1 MEHER
6 GSSKHLRELERRD
19 AVKHGHERPT
29 EEDYDTVDFTP
40 AEGRML
46 IRFFEDFGYQ
56 DAKRRFA
63 SDVEALLML
72 RAIDKLSSGLRAAGY

>member
-46 IRFFEDFGYQ
+46 IRFLRTSAIRTQ
-56 DAKRRFA
+56 N
-63 SDVEALLML
+63 DVLHLT
-72 RAIDKLSSGLRAAGY
+72 

>member
-1 MEHER
+1 MERER
-6 GSSKHLRELERRD
+6 CSSKHQHELEHLD
-19 AVKHGHERPT
+19 AVRHEHERPT
-29 EEDYDTVDFTP
+29 EEDYDTVEFTP

-46 IRFFEDFGYQ
+46 IRFFEDFGYP
-56 DAKRRFA
+56 DARRRCA

>member
-6 GSSKHLRELERRD
+6 GSSNHQRELERRD

-46 IRFFEDFGYQ
+46 ILFFDNLRCKDARFHL
-56 DAKRRFA
+56 A
-63 SDVEALLML
+63 SDGELVLL
-72 RAIDKLSSGLRAAGY
+72 LRAANKLTAGLKAAGY